1 MLLGK
6 VVGTLTPAVVYNG
19 LEGVPFL
26 LVQPLDKQQKPAG
39 ETIVAADATRMAAP
53 GELIYYESSREAALA
68 LDPWFVPVDD
78 TIVGIVDEVHLY
90 ATANELAGGHR

>member
-6 VVGTLTPAVVYNG
+6 VVGTLTPAVVYDG

-26 LVQPLDKQQKPAG
+26 LVQPLDKQQKPVG
-39 ETIVAADATRMAAP
+39 ETIVAADATRMGAP

-90 ATANELAGGHR
+90 KAINDMTGGQT